1 MQHGQ
6 SVHDS
11 FYLDG
16 ALWQR
21 GRNVLVFALLLAVVL
36 CAFGY
41 ATDKVRFTQS
51 WLVAFTF
58 AITVI
63 LGGTFFVMVQ
73 YLTGSAWS
81 VTVRRFMEEHHGHH
95 SGGPD
100 PLCAGG
106 AGRFR
111 SCTPG
116 PSPKFSSWPAV
127 AAKASYLTE
136 QFFVV
141 RGIIF
146 FALWSFFAVGIW
158 RTSTRQDQTR
168 SIQQMHTASR
178 FSAPGLLAIMLTGTL
193 ASFDWIM
200 SLDPT
205 WYSTIFGIYNLG
217 GGALAF
223 FGIIVLLCLG
233 LQRAGVMTKAIT
245 DEHYHDLGK
254 WMFALTVFWALHCV
268 LAVPADLVRQH
279 SGRDHLLPRAVG
291 RLLARLERTPAVRA
305 GSCWPFVV
313 LIRRGSKRNKGLMA
327 GFAVWVILMHF
338 VDQYWLIMPNF
349 YPHGF
354 SLHWLDLA
362 ALLAVVS
369 VLGLAFWSRM
379 RKHAIAP
386 VGDMRF
392 EQGLNFEN
400 V

>member
-1 MQHGQ
+1 MKRSG
-6 SVHDS
+6 SAAATS
-11 FYLDG
+11 
-16 ALWQR
+16 
-21 GRNVLVFALLLAVVL
+21 LVFAILLAVVL
-36 CAFGY
+36 CGFGY

-58 AITVI
+58 AITII

-81 VTVRRFMEEHHGHH
+81 VTVRRFMENIMVTIPVGLLLFVPIALGVSILYPWTKPEV
-95 SGGPD
+95 
-100 PLCAGG
+100 L
-106 AGRFR
+106 
-111 SCTPG
+111 
-116 PSPKFSSWPAV
+116 KLPAV

-136 QFFVV
+136 QMFVV
-141 RGIIF
+141 RGIVF

-158 RTSTRQDQTR
+158 RTSTKQDHTK

-200 SLDPT
+200 SLDPS

-254 WMFALTVFWALHCV
+254 WMFALTVFWAYI
-268 LAVPADLVRQH
+268 AFSQY
-279 SGRDHLLPRAVG
+279 LLIWYANIPEETIFFRE
-291 RLLARLERTPAVRA
+291 RLEGTWRLWSALLLFGRFIV
-305 GSCWPFVV
+305 PFIV
-313 LIRRGSKRNKGLMA
+313 LIRRGAKRNKGVLA

-349 YPHGF
+349 YHHGF

-362 ALLAVVS
+362 ALLGVVS